1 MENKTIPIDEGKFVV
16 QVQALKQNK
25 DEASAMAPYISKN
38 SIITNEQGKL
48 FLSLMFTEQD
58 IITGFQIKNKQGEF
72 IPCVNAHTDT
82 ETNARYENF
91 SLDALKDFH
100 DARVQYKVNQDG
112 NIFEGDET
120 LRLFFDRDS
129 VLNVNKIKF

>member
-1 MENKTIPIDEGKFVV
+1 MENKSIPIDEGKFVV
-16 QVQALKQNK
+16 QVQALKQSE

-48 FLSLMFTEQD
+48 FLTIMFTEQD
-58 IITGFQIKNKQGEF
+58 IITGFQIKNKHGEF
-72 IPCVNAHTDT
+72 ISCVNAHTDI

-91 SLDALKDFH
+91 TLDSLLPFH
-100 DARVQYKVNQDG
+100 DARVQYKVEHDG

-129 VLNVNKIKF
+129 VLNVEKIKF